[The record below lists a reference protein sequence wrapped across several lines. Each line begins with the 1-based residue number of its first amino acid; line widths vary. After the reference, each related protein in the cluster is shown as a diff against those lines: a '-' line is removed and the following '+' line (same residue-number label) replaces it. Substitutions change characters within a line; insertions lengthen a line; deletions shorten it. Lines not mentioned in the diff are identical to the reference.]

1 MKSFNNIRSE
11 VTRGAMGV
19 CVSLI
24 MSVASNQA
32 LSQQTTSTNKTQPQ
46 PTSAASESATQASA
60 ILRNMAEFL
69 GGAKSFNV
77 NVRAGY
83 DAVQDSG
90 QKIEFGEARNVT
102 VSRPDRLRVE
112 AERSDGATSY
122 AVFTGKEIM
131 LVDRASNVYA
141 TASQPGNLD
150 QSIVYFVR
158 DLGMRLPMAVL
169 LMSRLP
175 AELNARVRS
184 VDYVEKT
191 RIRGSAAHHLAAR
204 TDAADFQIWV
214 ADGDRPLPLRVVISY
229 KNAKGEPQFW
239 ADLMDWNLAPV
250 VTASTF
256 DAKPPEQAQKVAFA
270 AQLASASARKPSP
283 RAQPGKG
290 DQ

>member
-1 MKSFNNIRSE
+1 MKSFNDIRPR
-11 VTRGAMGV
+11 VARGVMGG

-24 MSVASNQA
+24 MIVASHQA
-32 LSQQTTSTNKTQPQ
+32 LSQQPPSPNKSQPQ
-46 PTSAASESATQASA
+46 STSAAPESATLASA

-102 VSRPDRLRVE
+102 VSRPDRMRVE
-112 AERSDGATSY
+112 AERSDGARTD

-131 LVDRASNVYA
+131 LVDRERNVYA
-141 TASQPGNLD
+141 TASQPGDLD

-191 RIRGSAAHHLAAR
+191 RIRGAVAHHLAAR
-204 TDAADFQIWV
+204 SDTADFQVWV

-239 ADLMDWNLAPV
+239 ADLMDWNFAPV
-250 VTASTF
+250 ITASTF
-256 DAKPPEQAQKVAFA
+256 DATPPEQAQKVAFA

-283 RAQPGKG
+283 GAEPEKG
-290 DQ
+290 GQ